1 MKFSLSWLKTWL
13 DTDASLED
21 ILATLNK
28 IGLEVEGVTNKAEAL
43 KPFTIAQII
52 EAQPHPNADRLRA
65 CRVTAGGAE
74 LSVVCGAPNART
86 GLKVVF
92 APPGATIPTNG
103 MVLKVGEIRGVKSE
117 GMLTSAR
124 ELGLGEDHDG
134 IIELPEDAPI
144 GANYA
149 QWAGLDEP
157 IIEISVTPNRGD
169 ALSVRGIAR
178 DLAAAGLGTLKPFVP
193 APIKGNGASAIQW
206 ANEYEEACPWVLG
219 RTVRGV
225 RNGPSPDWLVKRLE
239 SIGLRPINT
248 LVDITNFFT
257 YDLGRPLHVFDVKK
271 INGTTLTLR
280 RGREGDSFPGLAG
293 KDVQAGPAD
302 CVIAD
307 GAGAQSLAGITGG
320 ESTGCDDATTDVFIE
335 CALFDRVKI
344 AQTGQRTGIFS
355 DARARFERGID
366 SQLLPESLDAATAM
380 VLELCGG
387 EASEITQGGSRP
399 EWGRQARLR
408 FERLQSF
415 GGSDITAPETV
426 ASLERL
432 GFSVVTEDSESVTVA
447 VPSWRNDIAQ
457 PPSLDQAPDLPGAA
471 AAAEGAAEIEPEADL
486 IEEVLRLKGLDAI
499 APVSLPVASL
509 VPAPILTAKQA
520 RTALARRV
528 LAARGLLECVT
539 FSFTDDATNALF
551 GDAPESLRLANPISA
566 DLNQMRSTPLATLI
580 QAAARNLARGI
591 SDFGLFETGPAY
603 AADLS
608 QALVATGLRV
618 GGTGLSAL
626 APGRAFDA
634 MDAKADA
641 LAVLAA
647 LGVPMDAVTTIAGGP
662 VYYHPGQSGALMQ
675 GPKNMLAR
683 FGTLHPAVAEKL
695 DLPAGTVAFEIFLDA
710 IPEPKRRKKSAPV
723 LPAFQP
729 LRRDFAFLVDETVG
743 AEAVLRAAKGVERNL
758 VTAAVLFD
766 RYQGKGVPEGKI
778 SLAIAVTL
786 QPTEKSLTDAEIET
800 VCAKIISEV
809 GKKTGATLRS

>member
-13 DTDASLED
+13 DTDAPLAD

-28 IGLEVEGVTNKAEAL
+28 IGLEVEAVENKAEAL
-43 KPFTIAQII
+43 KPFVIAQVV
-52 EAQPHPNADRLRA
+52 EAVRHPNADRLRA
-65 CRVTAGGAE
+65 CRVNAGGAE

-92 APPGATIPTNG
+92 APPGATIPANG

-144 GANYA
+144 GASYA

-157 IIEISVTPNRGD
+157 IVEISITPNRGD
-169 ALSVRGIAR
+169 ALCVRGIAR

-193 APIKGNGASAIQW
+193 APIAGKGASTIQW
-206 ANEYEEACPWVLG
+206 VNDYPEAAPWVLG
-219 RTVRGV
+219 RTIHGV
-225 RNGPSPDWLVKRLE
+225 KNGPSPDWLAKRLE
-239 SIGLRPINT
+239 SIGLRPINA
-248 LVDITNFFT
+248 LVDITNFLT
-257 YDLGRPLHVFDVKK
+257 HDLGRPLHVFDVNKLD
-271 INGTTLTLR
+271 GAALTLR
-280 RGREGDSFPGLAG
+280 HGRDGDSFPGLAG
-293 KDVQAGPAD
+293 KEVQAGPED

-320 ESTGCDDATTDVFIE
+320 EATGCDETTTDVFIE
-335 CALFDRVKI
+335 CALFDRVRI

-366 SQLLPESLDAATAM
+366 SQLLPEALDAATALA
-380 VLELCGG
+380 LELCGG
-387 EASEITQGGSRP
+387 EASEVTQAGARP
-399 EWGRQARLR
+399 AWSRQARLR

-415 GGSDITAPETV
+415 GGSDIAPPE
-426 ASLERL
+426 AIAALERL
-432 GFSVVTEDSESVTVA
+432 GFTVVTEDAASVTLA

-457 PPSLDQAPDLPGAA
+457 PQSLDQAPDLPGAM

-509 VPAPILTAKQA
+509 VPRPILTPKQG

-539 FSFTDDATNALF
+539 FSFTDAATNALF
-551 GDAPESLRLANPISA
+551 GDSPESLRLANPISA
-566 DLNQMRSTPLATLI
+566 DLNQMRSTPLATLA
-580 QAAARNLARGI
+580 QAAARNLARGF

-608 QALVATGLRV
+608 QALVAAGLRM
-618 GGTGLSAL
+618 GGTGLCAL
-626 APGRAFDA
+626 TPARAFDA
-634 MDAKADA
+634 LDAKADA
-641 LAVLAA
+641 LAVLGA
-647 LGVPMDAVTTIAGGP
+647 LGVPMEGVTTNAGGP
-662 VYYHPGQSGALMQ
+662 SYYHPGQSGALMQ
-675 GPKNMLAR
+675 GPKTVLAR
-683 FGTLHPAVAEKL
+683 FGALHPTMTAKL
-695 DLPAGTVAFEIFLDA
+695 NLPPGSVAFEIFLDT
-710 IPEPKRRKKSAPV
+710 IPEPKRRKKSAPA
-723 LPAFQP
+723 LPPFQP
-729 LRRDFAFLVDETVG
+729 LRRDFAFLVDESIG
-743 AEAVLRAAKGVERNL
+743 AEAVLRAAKGAERNL
-758 VTAAVLFD
+758 VTGATLFD

-778 SLAIAVTL
+778 SLAVAVTL
-786 QPTEKSLTDAEIET
+786 QPADKSLTDAEIEA
-800 VCAKIISEV
+800 VCAKIVADV
-809 GKKTGATLRS
+809 GKKTGATLRG

>member
-28 IGLEVEGVTNKAEAL
+28 IGLEVEGVENKAEAL

-52 EAQPHPNADRLRA
+52 EAKPHPNADRLRA

-86 GLKVVF
+86 GMKVVL
-92 APPGATIPTNG
+92 APAGAVIPTNG

-134 IIELPEDAPI
+134 IIELPDDAPI
-144 GANYA
+144 GDNYA
-149 QWAGLDEP
+149 VWAGLDEP
-157 IIEISVTPNRGD
+157 VIEISITPNRGD
-169 ALSVRGIAR
+169 ALAVRGIAR
-178 DLAAAGLGTLKPFVP
+178 DLAAAGLGNLKPFAP
-193 APIKGNGASAIQW
+193 APIAGKGASAIQW
-206 ANEYEEACPWVLG
+206 MNDYQEACPWVVG
-219 RTVRGV
+219 RTIRGV
-225 RNGPSPDWLVKRLE
+225 KNGPSPEWLVKRLE

-257 YDLGRPLHVFDVKK
+257 YDLGRPLHVFDVNKLT
-271 INGTTLTLR
+271 GPTLTLR
-280 RGREGDSFPGLAG
+280 PGRAGDSFPGLAG
-293 KDVQAGPAD
+293 KEVQAGSED

-320 ESTGCDDATTDVFIE
+320 EGTGCDEATTDVFIE
-335 CALFDRVKI
+335 CALFDRVRI
-344 AQTGQRTGIFS
+344 AKTGQRTGIFS

-366 SQLLPESLDAATAM
+366 SQLLPEALDAATAL

-387 EASEITQGGSRP
+387 EASEISEAGNRP
-399 EWGRQARLR
+399 EWSRQAKLR
-408 FERLQSF
+408 FDRLQSF
-415 GGSDITAPETV
+415 GGSDISAPEAV
-426 ASLERL
+426 ESLERL
-432 GFSVVTEDSESVTVA
+432 GFTVVTEDADSVVVA
-447 VPSWRNDIAQ
+447 VPSWRNDVAQ
-457 PPSLDQAPDLPGAA
+457 PQSLDQAPDLPGAA

-499 APVSLPVASL
+499 TPVSLPVASL
-509 VPAPILTAKQA
+509 VPAPILTPKQA

-539 FSFTDDATNALF
+539 FSFTDDATSALF
-551 GDAPESLRLANPISA
+551 GDSPESLRLANPISA
-566 DLNQMRSTPLATLI
+566 DVNQMRTTPLATLA
-580 QAAARNLARGI
+580 QAAARNLARGF
-591 SDFGLFETGPAY
+591 SDFGLFEAGPAY

-608 QALVATGLRV
+608 QALVAAGLRV

-626 APGRAFDA
+626 IPARAFDA

-641 LAVLAA
+641 LAVLAS
-647 LGVPMDAVTTIAGGP
+647 LDVPMDALTTSAGGP
-662 VYYHPGQSGALMQ
+662 SYYHPGQSGALMQ
-675 GPKNMLAR
+675 GPKTMLAR
-683 FGTLHPAVAEKL
+683 FGALHPAVAAKL
-695 DLPAGTVAFEIFLDA
+695 DLPVGSVAFEIFLDA

-723 LPAFQP
+723 VPPFQP
-729 LRRDFAFLVDETVG
+729 LRRDFAFLVDDNVG
-743 AEAVLRAAKGVERNL
+743 AEAVLRAAKGAERNL
-758 VTAAVLFD
+758 ITSAVLFD
-766 RYQGKGVPEGKI
+766 RYQGKGVPEGKV

-786 QPTEKSLTDAEIET
+786 QPTAKSLTDAEIEA
-800 VCAKIISEV
+800 VCAKIVADV
-809 GKKTGATLRS
+809 GKKTGATLRR

>member
-1 MKFSLSWLKTWL
+1 
-13 DTDASLED
+13 
-21 ILATLNK
+21 
-28 IGLEVEGVTNKAEAL
+28 
-43 KPFTIAQII
+43 
-52 EAQPHPNADRLRA
+52 
-65 CRVTAGGAE
+65 
-74 LSVVCGAPNART
+74 
-86 GLKVVF
+86 
-92 APPGATIPTNG
+92 
-103 MVLKVGEIRGVKSE
+103 
-117 GMLTSAR
+117 
-124 ELGLGEDHDG
+124 
-134 IIELPEDAPI
+134 
-144 GANYA
+144 
-149 QWAGLDEP
+149 
-157 IIEISVTPNRGD
+157 
-169 ALSVRGIAR
+169 
-178 DLAAAGLGTLKPFVP
+178 
-193 APIKGNGASAIQW
+193 
-206 ANEYEEACPWVLG
+206 
-219 RTVRGV
+219 
-225 RNGPSPDWLVKRLE
+225 
-239 SIGLRPINT
+239 
-248 LVDITNFFT
+248 
-257 YDLGRPLHVFDVKK
+257 
-271 INGTTLTLR
+271 
-280 RGREGDSFPGLAG
+280 
-293 KDVQAGPAD
+293 
-302 CVIAD
+302 
-307 GAGAQSLAGITGG
+307 
-320 ESTGCDDATTDVFIE
+320 
-335 CALFDRVKI
+335 
-344 AQTGQRTGIFS
+344 
-355 DARARFERGID
+355 
-366 SQLLPESLDAATAM
+366 
-380 VLELCGG
+380 
-387 EASEITQGGSRP
+387 
-399 EWGRQARLR
+399 
-408 FERLQSF
+408 
-415 GGSDITAPETV
+415 
-426 ASLERL
+426 
-432 GFSVVTEDSESVTVA
+432 
-447 VPSWRNDIAQ
+447 
-457 PPSLDQAPDLPGAA
+457 
-471 AAAEGAAEIEPEADL
+471 
-486 IEEVLRLKGLDAI
+486 
-499 APVSLPVASL
+499 
-509 VPAPILTAKQA
+509 
-520 RTALARRV
+520 
-528 LAARGLLECVT
+528 